1 MMPDRLDITWIVLIG
16 LALATI
22 LVPPLMPRPLLGN
35 AALLAFAAIKGRR
48 IVLDFLDLR
57 AAPPLWRGIVSAWI
71 VTVLLFAW
79 LASRKAER
87 TRAAMAPLEMPDKPR
102 RPGDLYRQRKR
113 LHAKNRRRAA

>member
-1 MMPDRLDITWIVLIG
+1 MMPDRLDLTWILLIG
-16 LALATI
+16 VALATI

-79 LASRKAER
+79 LASAIV
-87 TRAAMAPLEMPDKPR
+87 ALI
-102 RPGDLYRQRKR
+102 
-113 LHAKNRRRAA
+113 